1 MSSGRSQRRIY
12 IYKAGNH
19 SMHKHLVTQ
28 SKSWKMFFEERQRWS
43 GIYFIENRVAS
54 HYPGGRVLAS
64 TTSPA
69 SFSSSS
75 APPSRGDRGKAI
87 RPVRADSKMPK
98 GDMSFRKASIRGG
111 FAELH
116 PMLAAI
122 RAKRRVDLTFQQC
135 SYWCLYPTPF
145 RQIDASNA

>member
-1 MSSGRSQRRIY
+1 
-12 IYKAGNH
+12 
-19 SMHKHLVTQ
+19 MHKHLVIQ
-28 SKSWKMFFEERQRWS
+28 SISWELFFGERRRWS
-43 GIYFIENRVAS
+43 GTCFIQTRVTG
-54 HYPGGRVLAS
+54 HYPGGKVLAS

-75 APPSRGDRGKAI
+75 APPSKGDRGKAI

-98 GDMSFRKASIRGG
+98 GDMSFMKASIRGG

-122 RAKRRVDLTFQQC
+122 RAKRRGGSHISTMQLLVLISNTF
-135 SYWCLYPTPF
+135 PP
-145 RQIDASNA
+145 N